1 MTTKPRTRK
10 RPLSLTAAAARVRKL
25 AQKFNAIQDNFEDK
39 EQEYLN
45 YLMVNICCG
54 DPEPPRP

>member
-1 MTTKPRTRK
+1 
-10 RPLSLTAAAARVRKL
+10 LTAAAARVRKL